1 MRGFTF
7 AFPNLSTSLKNILQ
21 PSPRLTNK
29 ETGTEQNTFVPTQ
42 YSFFS
47 EQNYKNVPVFHYINE
62 SYFLHD
68 KSDLIKETFITALN
82 KKISIYSSISYFNKR
97 MEKKIFKTVTP
108 EEILK
113 FYVNKDTTKNSLSF
127 QLTSVRGK
135 LPKLKDKKIYN
146 LSLTK
151 KEKKQ
156 KDKWQNQ

>member
-1 MRGFTF
+1 M
-7 AFPNLSTSLKNILQ
+7 
-21 PSPRLTNK
+21 
-29 ETGTEQNTFVPTQ
+29 
-42 YSFFS
+42 
-47 EQNYKNVPVFHYINE
+47 
-62 SYFLHD
+62 HD

-97 MEKKIFKTVTP
+97 MENKIFKTVTP

-113 FYVNKDTTKNSLSF
+113 FYVNKDTTKNSLSI